1 MRDSVYLMHTYFS
14 LVFSCMP
21 HRYAFAVGLLLSLPL
36 ASSAQSAAPTPTPK
50 YYVGLAAYSSKYQ
63 YVGGNSFREL
73 RLPVQ
78 VTAGYQLK
86 PRLALQVGVAY
97 SQSIFDYNKQPSAYY
112 PPGSLI
118 IAEKYYG
125 KSIWRH
131 TSVSVLGRYALQPQS
146 THRLQADLLGGVTLE
161 KERYTV
167 GYQYTAI
174 DSTNAVYSSSQ
185 TTGGYNYAI
194 WLFTAGLSTR
204 YRVSQHLE
212 AVLDATLNARLASV
226 TSPPS
231 LSGALGLRY
240 RFGR

>member
-1 MRDSVYLMHTYFS
+1 
-14 LVFSCMP
+14 MP
-21 HRYAFAVGLLLSLPL
+21 HRYVFAVGLLLSLPL
-36 ASSAQSAAPTPTPK
+36 AGSAQRVAPTPTTR

-73 RLPVQ
+73 RVPVQ
-78 VTAGYQLK
+78 VTAGYQLQ
-86 PRLALQVGVAY
+86 PRLAVQVGVAY
-97 SQSIFDYNKQPSAYY
+97 SQSVFDYSKQPSAYY
-112 PPGSLI
+112 PPGSFI
-118 IAEKYYG
+118 IADKYYG

-131 TSVSVLGRYALQPQS
+131 TSVSLLGRYALLPQP

-161 KERYTV
+161 KERYTMA
-167 GYQYTAI
+167 YQYTTI

-185 TTGGYNYAI
+185 TAYGYTYAI

-204 YRVSQHLE
+204 YRVNQHLE
-212 AVLDATLNARLASV
+212 AVLDATLNTRLASV

>member
-1 MRDSVYLMHTYFS
+1 
-14 LVFSCMP
+14 MP

-36 ASSAQSAAPTPTPK
+36 ASSAQSVAPTSTPR

-73 RLPVQ
+73 RVPVQ

-86 PRLALQVGVAY
+86 PRLAVQVGVAY
-97 SQSIFDYNKQPSAYY
+97 SQSTFDYNKQPSAYY
-112 PPGSLI
+112 PPGSFI
-118 IAEKYYG
+118 IADKYYG
-125 KSIWRH
+125 KAIWRH
-131 TSVSVLGRYALQPQS
+131 TSVSVLGRYALLPQP

-161 KERYTV
+161 KERHSV

-174 DSTNAVYSSSQ
+174 DSTNAVCSSSQ
-185 TTGGYNYAI
+185 TTGGYTYAI
-194 WLFTAGLSTR
+194 WLFTAGLSTH
-204 YRVSQHLE
+204 YRVNQHLE
-212 AVLDATLNARLASV
+212 AVLDATLNARLTSLAS
-226 TSPPS
+226 TPS

>member
-1 MRDSVYLMHTYFS
+1 MGDSVYLMHTYSS

-21 HRYAFAVGLLLSLPL
+21 HRYAFAVGLLLSLPS
-36 ASSAQSAAPTPTPK
+36 AGSAQGVAPTPTPR

-73 RLPVQ
+73 RVPVQ
-78 VTAGYQLK
+78 VTAGYQFQ
-86 PRLALQVGVAY
+86 PQLAVQLGVAY
-97 SQSIFDYNKQPSAYY
+97 SQSTFDYSKQESASY
-112 PPGSLI
+112 PPGSFI
-118 IAEKYYG
+118 VADKYFG

-131 TSVSVLGRYALQPQS
+131 TSVSVLGRYTLTRPSA
-146 THRLQADLLGGVTLE
+146 HRLQADVLGGVTLE
-161 KERYTV
+161 KERQTTA
-167 GYQYTAI
+167 YQYTTI
-174 DSTNAVYSSSQ
+174 DSTNAVHSSSQ
-185 TTGGYNYAI
+185 TMYGYTYAI
-194 WLFTAGLSTR
+194 WLLTAGLSTR

-212 AVLDATLNARLASV
+212 AVLDATLNARLGSL